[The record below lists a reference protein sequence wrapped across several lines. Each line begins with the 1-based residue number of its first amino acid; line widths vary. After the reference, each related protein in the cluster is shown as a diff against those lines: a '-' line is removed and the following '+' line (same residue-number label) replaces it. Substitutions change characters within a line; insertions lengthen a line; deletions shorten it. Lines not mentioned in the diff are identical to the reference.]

1 MRGVV
6 RVVAAL
12 CVHKA
17 LTFAHCG
24 CSRSRRSAEEEQSL
38 RLDDGAA
45 DGDDTDGTRN
55 STARS
60 CSPTNERA
68 ARSALSVTRSA
79 AAAARTKP
87 VSRDRRASVRT
98 NTHAPRDGRAP
109 TDGHWAARVGL
120 PAARAAD
127 SRRHVAE
134 QSGPI
139 DSLQRRRLAIMASG
153 GGGRPAARAAAR
165 VSSALASIGL
175 ATHNNNNNN
184 WRKEESS
191 LYSGFFVHCFCSGHL
206 AKQQRQQQ
214 PLAACAR
221 KTGRALAQ
229 CSSGTR
235 KFAQFPFHFQ
245 SALLV
250 NSSPG
255 CCRRRQRA
263 LRMPGK
269 PSADDRG
276 ERQWNG

>member
-1 MRGVV
+1 MKRASPAVTEPVTAVRRGKGRPEPVANGGSQRASDPIWPANVLTSRHWLSVWLSGVVVAGVSHLRGVV

-12 CVHKA
+12 CVLKA

-68 ARSALSVTRSA
+68 AQSALSVTRSA
-79 AAAARTKP
+79 AAAAAARTKL
-87 VSRDRRASVRT
+87 VGRDRRASVRT

-109 TDGHWAARVGL
+109 TDGHWAAQVGL

-165 VSSALASIGL
+165 VSSA
-175 ATHNNNNNN
+175 
-184 WRKEESS
+184 S
-191 LYSGFFVHCFCSGHL
+191 LYWIGD
-206 AKQQRQQQ
+206 
-214 PLAACAR
+214 P
-221 KTGRALAQ
+221 
-229 CSSGTR
+229 
-235 KFAQFPFHFQ
+235 
-245 SALLV
+245 
-250 NSSPG
+250 
-255 CCRRRQRA
+255 
-263 LRMPGK
+263 
-269 PSADDRG
+269 
-276 ERQWNG
+276 